1 MRRRPLAPATP
12 DASPSG
18 GRAGGYAAYALG
30 LLTAINIL
38 NYADRNVVFALFEP
52 IKRDL
57 ALSDQQ
63 LGWLGS
69 AYVIV
74 LSLAAL
80 PLGVL
85 GDLKSRR
92 AVITFGVGL
101 WSVSTALGGL
111 VRSFWQLLLCRAMVG
126 VGEAGYGPAAQAI
139 IAEFY
144 RGPRR
149 AFALGIYSVGMA
161 VGGVLGVWLGGV
173 LAESL
178 GSPQAPNWRGAF
190 LVMGAPGLL
199 LAALA
204 SQLREPA
211 QRPPPGLR
219 ATLRGWIERGIRR
232 TIQLG
237 APLLW
242 LSAAGAAVSGI
253 LALFEAVPSEVTTA
267 VFGGFVTVGLV
278 WVVFRLIPV
287 AIERTTQATEVAAT
301 AFEEFLTAAATVL
314 RTPTLI
320 WLFLGG
326 ALVTFAM
333 NGLIAWAPSFLQRIH
348 GMSVSE
354 VGTQFGLVA
363 LAGGVAG
370 ALTGGRLG
378 DFLAQRWAGG
388 RVIAAGLGFVLGG
401 PVCAAVLMVDSA
413 RAFIPLFFLTFF
425 FYTWYNGPLAA
436 TIIDV
441 VPAAVRASV
450 LGGFVLFSHLAGD
463 ALAPPLVGYLSDQLA
478 GALDSTAEGL
488 RTAMLILPSVGVVGG
503 LVILIGLRTVERD
516 MEKVRA

>member
-1 MRRRPLAPATP
+1 VRRRPLALGTP
-12 DASPSG
+12 DPTPPAR
-18 GRAGGYAAYALG
+18 RAGAYAAYALG
-30 LLTAINIL
+30 LLTLINIL

-101 WSVSTALGGL
+101 WSVATALGGL
-111 VRSFWQLLLCRAMVG
+111 VRSFWQLFVCRALVG

-144 RGPRR
+144 KGQRR

-161 VGGVLGVWLGGV
+161 LGGVLGVWLGGV
-173 LAESL
+173 LAEAL
-178 GSPQAPNWRGAF
+178 GSPESPNWRGAF
-190 LVMGAPGLL
+190 IVMGAPGLL
-199 LAALA
+199 LAVLA

-211 QRPPPGLR
+211 QRPPAGLR
-219 ATLRGWIERGIRR
+219 ATLKGWLKRGLRR

-237 APLLW
+237 APLIW
-242 LSAAGAAVSGI
+242 LTAAGAAVSGV
-253 LALFEAVPSEVTTA
+253 LALFEGVPSTVNTG
-267 VFGGFVTVGLV
+267 VFGAFVTVGLV
-278 WVVFRLIPV
+278 WTVVRMIPI
-287 AIERTTQATEVAAT
+287 AIKRTTEATEVAAT

-320 WLFLGG
+320 WIFLGG
-326 ALVTFAM
+326 AMVTFAM

-348 GMSVSE
+348 SMPVSE
-354 VGTQFGLVA
+354 VGRQFGVFA
-363 LAGGVAG
+363 LLGGVAG

-378 DFLAQRWAGG
+378 DFLMRRWAGG

-401 PVCAAVLMVDSA
+401 PICTALLLVDSA
-413 RAFIPLFFLTFF
+413 RAFVPLFFATFF
-425 FYTWYNGPLAA
+425 FYTWFSGPLTA

-463 ALAPPLVGYLSDQLA
+463 ALAPPLVGYISDQLA
-478 GALDSTAEGL
+478 GALQSDAEGL

-503 LVILIGLRTVERD
+503 LVILIGLRTVSDD